1 MRTIKP
7 FEEFIWEGIAIKTA
21 PNKERAKSFIME
33 SARKMQSLNEFITKI
48 GIKKENA
55 NDCLEYSYDVMMF
68 LSRAKMHLDGY
79 AAKGSHEAEVSYL
92 QTFGFSHQDLQFA
105 DQMRYFR
112 NQILYY
118 GRAIDL
124 EYAEKAVAFI
134 KQNYSLM
141 TTIIKKSM
149 DQKERP

>member
-1 MRTIKP
+1 MEKHTREPQKQHPERHPSPWRCCIVRTIKP

-79 AAKGSHEAEVSYL
+79 AAKGSHEAE
-92 QTFGFSHQDLQFA
+92 
-105 DQMRYFR
+105 
-112 NQILYY
+112 
-118 GRAIDL
+118 
-124 EYAEKAVAFI
+124 
-134 KQNYSLM
+134 
-141 TTIIKKSM
+141 
-149 DQKERP
+149 